1 MPTDNSDPRDY
12 ILDLTTAAPT
22 PPSKVS
28 EPRTQNSELSS
39 PARGDTLAIH
49 FTCCNVYH
57 RIPLTRDRTAYAGH
71 CPKCARSLRILIDP
85 ACPNTGRFF
94 QAG

>member
-12 ILDLTTAAPT
+12 ILDLTTAAPKPAAT
-22 PPSKVS
+22 PITPA
-28 EPRTQNSELSS
+28 TS